1 MFQAIPRITKNL
13 LILNVL
19 VYLATELLKSR
30 NIDLTFWGGLHYFES
45 PYFAFYQLVTYLFLH
60 ASFTHLFFNMFA
72 LWMFGCDVERAW
84 GPRKYLLYY
93 FVCGIGAGLCQEL
106 VQYITMG
113 YSITIG
119 ASGAVYAVLLAFG
132 MIFPRRVIGVPL
144 LIIGLLVLDL
154 VNTSA
159 LIQGLLGI
167 LNQVFFFAILIAF
180 IAPANSFSRYIWRFM
195 YTRPIEAR
203 WCVFGYIA
211 IEVLYSWKNLVG
223 DTTAHMA
230 HLGGMLFGFLLI
242 YYWKQQESARFD
254 RSRSTGFFDQLKNR
268 FSQSSTTGPRN
279 PYMHAERTNSKQAD
293 MEYNARKRQRQEET
307 DRILDKIRKSGYD
320 SLTKEEKK
328 YLFEVSREK

>member
-1 MFQAIPRITKNL
+1 MFQLIPRITKNL

-19 VYLATELLKSR
+19 AYLATVVLESR
-30 NIDLTFWGGLHYFES
+30 NFDLTLWGGLHYFES
-45 PYFAFYQLVTYLFLH
+45 PYFGIYQLVTYLFLH
-60 ASFTHLFFNMFA
+60 GSLTHLFFNMCA
-72 LWMFGCDVERAW
+72 LWMFGCEVERAW

-106 VQYITMG
+106 VQYVTMG

-154 VNTSA
+154 VNTNGTVQMMLS
-159 LIQGLLGI
+159 LF
-167 LNQVFFFAILIAF
+167 NQVFFFAILIAF
-180 IAPANSFSRYIWRFM
+180 IMPGNPLSRKIWSLM
-195 YTRPIEAR
+195 ITRPIEAR

-254 RSRSTGFFDQLKNR
+254 RSRSTSFFDQLKNR
-268 FSQSSTTGPRN
+268 FTQSSTTSPRN
-279 PYMHAERTNSKQAD
+279 PYMHVEHTNSKQAD